1 MRGEIVC
8 FNRFEPRNHPLASR
22 VNIYSRPVTNKADVY
37 GPSMEKEGAH
47 EFIVPFSLSH
57 TWWNK
62 NKESERNLI
71 EKVGQAK
78 TKGVQSWSS
87 LLY

>member
-47 EFIVPFSLSH
+47 IHRSFLPFAH
-57 TWWNK
+57 VM
-62 NKESERNLI
+62 E
-71 EKVGQAK
+71 
-78 TKGVQSWSS
+78 
-87 LLY
+87 